1 MAVANTL
8 ADYDMETITAVKSFI
23 VQVLGQIAINIL
35 ALVEKKTKD
44 I

>member
-8 ADYDMETITAVKSFI
+8 AYYDIVTITAVKSFK
-23 VQVLGQIAINIL
+23 VQVLGQITIDIL
-35 ALVEKKTKD
+35 ALIEKKKD